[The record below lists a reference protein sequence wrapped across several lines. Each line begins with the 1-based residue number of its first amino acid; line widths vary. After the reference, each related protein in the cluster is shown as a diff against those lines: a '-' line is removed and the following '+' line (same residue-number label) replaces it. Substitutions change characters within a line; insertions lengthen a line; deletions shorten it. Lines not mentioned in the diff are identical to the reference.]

1 MISVIV
7 PVYNSEKYLIQC
19 VKSICNQTYKELEII
34 LVDDGSTDN
43 SPQLCDELAKKD
55 KRIIVIHKENGGSTS
70 ARNAG
75 LRVSKGKYVG
85 FVDSDDWIEP
95 EMYESL
101 LRMCMS
107 ERAEVAIGARYIN
120 NLDYQY
126 KEAFNITKGVFTK
139 KESQKNIVN
148 NIIYTPDFRT
158 KSITPNLWDKLFLKS
173 LLIKHQLEVDERTK
187 FAEDDVCV
195 YSCLLDAEK
204 VVITDEP
211 FYHYRMHE
219 NSVCHSVDDTYFEK
233 ISLFY
238 QQMKKVFMAHEESEL
253 LMQKLKKYMFEFV
266 LRGVNSTF
274 GFSKHPLI
282 PFFQPPYKL
291 LSEKKAQEIVLY
303 GAGKVGQDYYQ
314 SLKNIHYVK
323 VVGWVDK
330 QHDKYKN
337 QEFPVMPVEE
347 LISMKYDYILIAIEN
362 EELTKI
368 ISENL
373 ISMGVSADCILWE
386 VPENIISNLGEML

>member
-7 PVYNSEKYLIQC
+7 PVYNSEKYLKQC
-19 VKSICNQTYKELEII
+19 VDSICNQTYKELEII

-43 SPQLCDELAKKD
+43 SSQICDQLAEKD

-75 LRVSKGKYVG
+75 LRVSKGEYIG

-95 EMYESL
+95 EMYETL
-101 LRMCMS
+101 LKMCVS
-107 ERAEVAIGARYIN
+107 NQADIAIGTKYIN
-120 NLDYQY
+120 HLNSQF
-126 KEAFNITKGVFTK
+126 KEVIDIPIGVFEK
-139 KESQKNIVN
+139 NDSCKNIVS
-148 NIIYTPDFRT
+148 NIIYARNF
-158 KSITPNLWDKLFLKS
+158 KKKGISPNLCDKLFIKD
-173 LLIKHQLEVDERTK
+173 LLLKHQLEVDERTK

-204 VVITDEP
+204 VAITDVP

-219 NSVCHSVDDTYFEK
+219 SSVCHSIDDTYFEK
-233 ISLFY
+233 ISIFY
-238 QQMKKVFMAHEESEL
+238 QQMKKVFMVHEDSEI

-266 LRGVNSTF
+266 LRGVNYTF
-274 GFSKHPLI
+274 GFSRQPLI
-282 PFFQPPYKL
+282 PFFQLPYKL

-314 SLKNIHYVK
+314 LLKNIQYVK

-330 QHDKYKN
+330 QYDKYKN
-337 QEFPVMPVEE
+337 QDFPIMPVEE
-347 LISMKYDYILIAIEN
+347 LINMKYDHILVAIES
-362 EELTKI
+362 EELGKI

-386 VPENIISNLGEML
+386 APENIISNLGEML